1 MAGMATRDKVVKLR
15 VTESEKQDF
24 ENHVSKTNEF
34 GSISQFLRTTAHNHL
49 SSGDDQSVNADEIK
63 TAVEDGIS
71 GLEAELNSISERLAD
86 IEQSVQ
92 QDDDVAKLA
101 DDIYE
106 ELMVFTDDIDD
117 EFEDIRDFDEARVE
131 DSTAQERARL
141 DGTPAAF
148 AELFGEEVNQVRR
161 ALSRALDMYPDIEY
175 VAEQDGTRRYYR
187 DERG

>member
-1 MAGMATRDKVVKLR
+1 MATREKVVKLR
-15 VTESEKQDF
+15 VTKAEKQKF
-24 ENHVSKTNEF
+24 EDHVSKTNEYA
-34 GSISQFLRTTAHNHL
+34 SVSQFLRTAAYNHL
-49 SSGDDQSVNADEIK
+49 EAGDEQSVNVDEIK

-86 IEQSVQ
+86 IEQTVQ
-92 QDDDVAKLA
+92 QDDEVTKLA

-106 ELMVFTDDIDD
+106 ELMIFTDEIDD
-117 EFEDIRDFDEARVE
+117 EYENIRDFDEARVE
-131 DSTAQERARL
+131 ASTAEERARL

-148 AELFGEEVNQVRR
+148 AELFGEEVNQIRR
-161 ALSRALDMYPDIEY
+161 ALSRALDLYPDIEY